1 MGDLGIRKS
10 REASRLGETGKPG
23 DKEVKRERG
32 IRGDRRKEDKGVRGD
47 KESGKTRDKGRQG
60 RPGDKGNQR

>member
-32 IRGDRRKEDKGVRGD
+32 IRGDRQKEDKGVRGD
-47 KESGKTRDKGRQG
+47 KRVR
-60 RPGDKGNQR
+60 GDKG